1 MMALTRDEAV
11 ALCRLAC
18 ERISDIAESRHSA
31 SAAELDTLEAAAN
44 KLSVEHDLDLED
56 VIYDGPRRS

>member
-18 ERISDIAESRHSA
+18 ERISDIAESRYSA
-31 SAAELDTLEAAAN
+31 STHETDTLESAAN
-44 KLSVEHDLDLED
+44 KLSVEHDLELED
-56 VIYDGPRRS
+56 IIYDGPRRS